1 MVLSVTAALGLTGCD
16 GDKVPKEVSFAV
28 NCSDPNN
35 GNQAPEIDNI
45 KQDSPYDEEAT
56 KRVEFVCPD
65 GTKMSQYMKLI
76 AQQTQPQEKKVLL
89 QKIATAILLQ

>member
-1 MVLSVTAALGLTGCD
+1 MVLSVTAVLGLTGCD

-76 AQQTQPQEKKVLL
+76 AQQSTRVKW
-89 QKIATAILLQ
+89 